1 MESERQK
8 EEKEARRRKNLRER
22 RVMERYEREGWTLT
36 TRGFPTFIARN
47 LAGGRPLRAVFV
59 PRKGGLTKAQDF
71 MKSILDGQKIDT
83 YVEAE

>member
-8 EEKEARRRKNLRER
+8 EEKEARRRKNLKER

-71 MKSILDGQKIDT
+71 MKQVLETKGIECH
-83 YVEAE
+83 VEAE